1 MKNIYVLVVIFFCF
15 SALGTSQTEA
25 EKQDII
31 STYNPLAVKKLQKS
45 IIENTEKRNERI
57 NVFLSQNSKLKRV
70 QTINNKTSQIYDII
84 ANKPIYINS
93 INVQSEL

>member
-15 SALGTSQTEA
+15 SELGTSQTEA

-45 IIENTEKRNERI
+45 IIENSEKNLTVSFNEKSTPTS
-57 NVFLSQNSKLKRV
+57 LSDLNGS
-70 QTINNKTSQIYDII
+70 
-84 ANKPIYINS
+84 
-93 INVQSEL
+93 